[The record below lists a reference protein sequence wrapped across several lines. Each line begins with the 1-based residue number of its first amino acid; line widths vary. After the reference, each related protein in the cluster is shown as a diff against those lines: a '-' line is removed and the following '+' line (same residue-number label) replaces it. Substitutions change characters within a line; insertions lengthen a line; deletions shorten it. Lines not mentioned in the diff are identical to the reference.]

1 MPSNQDHVFDAA
13 NGGRELH
20 RLTKLYDLPDF
31 VKTSNFNDDAVLPA
45 GAVAGLCADPQHNQF
60 PCHTKAATYWSHL
73 FFLEKQAEFHPKDRA
88 KIAER
93 LGQFANQYPSIK
105 SALDGIRKRHAE
117 LYKDAEAS
125 LPDSAFAYVWLD
137 DATGDKTRKL
147 PIRSTEEVKAAAEY
161 LEKYR
166 DAFPF
171 SDRQK
176 IATRIL
182 EKAAAYGAAIGNEMP
197 FLERQVG
204 RGVCE
209 PDEVVREIE
218 KRAELIPA
226 KLGVTYDHDQK
237 PQGGL
242 RDQFYKM
249 AQSVKDSPRIALQP
263 QMLLKLAET
272 LDKLDQDLDLRG
284 RYGRGLSRPEDVIF
298 KETFAKLASDVHQHV
313 ATTTGTLYEKTA
325 FGRLPLSDLEALF
338 GTEFANRVDNG
349 LGDVDVEKMAE
360 EVATLP
366 RPDAQLLDTLLSD
379 NGIAPVM
386 RKAAASRTGLP
397 TEHMERLAAMYAG

>member
-1 MPSNQDHVFDAA
+1 MPSNQDQVHDAA
-13 NGGRELH
+13 TGGRELH
-20 RLTKLYDLPDF
+20 RLTRLYDLPAF
-31 VKTSNFNDDAVLPA
+31 VKQSDTNVDLFLPP
-45 GAVAGLCADPQHNQF
+45 GQVSGLCADPQNNQF

-73 FFLEKQAEFHPKDRA
+73 FFLEKQAEFHPKDRV

-93 LGQFANQYPSIK
+93 LAQFADQYPSIK
-105 SALDGIRKRHAE
+105 PALESIRKRHAE
-117 LYKDAEAS
+117 LYKDAEAQ
-125 LPDSAFAYVWLD
+125 LPDSSFAYVWID
-137 DATGDKTRKL
+137 DASGDKTRQL

-171 SDRQK
+171 TDRQK
-176 IATRIL
+176 IAARIL
-182 EKAAAYGAAIGNEMP
+182 EKAAAYGAGIGEQMP

-226 KLGVTYDHDQK
+226 KLGVTYDHEQK

-242 RDQFYKM
+242 RNQFLKM
-249 AQSVKDSPRIALQP
+249 AEAVKEAPRIALQP

-272 LDKLDQDLDLRG
+272 LDNLDRDLDLRG
-284 RYGRGLSRPEDVIF
+284 RYGRGLTRPEDVIF

-313 ATTTGTLYEKTA
+313 ATTTGTMYEKKA
-325 FGRLPLSDLEALF
+325 FGKLPLADLEALF
-338 GTEFANRVDNG
+338 GTEFSSRVDNG

-360 EVATLP
+360 EVGTLP

-379 NGIAPVM
+379 NGIAPIM

-397 TEHMERLAAMYAG
+397 AEQMERLAAMYAG